1 MPLEEGF
8 GCLELCLYGIR
19 IGGFGFHAGKGS
31 IYSLWRERVVGSKG
45 SVDGEN
51 EQSYED
57 YGRRKGPSDCVGQWW
72 HCCRVFFFYFDS
84 LLTFTK
90 WQLEI
95 GGWSVSVWDPDTSS
109 WKSRMTNISSFVMS
123 SWLPCTL
130 RRILFLHWL
139 IMQMIVSWNI
149 NGTTY
154 SNFIF
159 ERLLLQ
165 QILN

>member
-1 MPLEEGF
+1 MPWRPSSSTPKRTRGIS
-8 GCLELCLYGIR
+8 CLSLCLYGIR
-19 IGGFGFHAGKGS
+19 IGGFHEGKES
-31 IYSLWRERVVGSKG
+31 IYLSTNSHMKTAEGGWDPVNVLAS
-45 SVDGEN
+45 DGIAAE
-51 EQSYED
+51 
-57 YGRRKGPSDCVGQWW
+57 C
-72 HCCRVFFFYFDS
+72 FFFYFDS

-123 SWLPCTL
+123 SWLPCTP

-139 IMQMIVSWNI
+139 IMQRIVSWNI